1 MANSS
6 VTTLAWGFLLGYL
19 VLMIGL
25 GYKGYKQ
32 TNSQDDYATARGGF
46 GFLMLSLAYA
56 ATVASGST
64 FMGMPGMAYG
74 MGFKVGYYAILYP
87 VGAYIGVMLVAR
99 ITKKVGD
106 RFGSQSVPDFLGDRY
121 QSPVLRVLAALVAL
135 FLLFYVMSQITA
147 AGWLFDTILGVDYD
161 VGIWLAGGLL
171 LVYLTAGGTYADI
184 LTDGVQGAI
193 MIAIT
198 GLVAFMF
205 VTGWGLEGG
214 PVAVNAALPNQMQ
227 WDVHTST
234 ENPTFA
240 SGWAIFLLL
249 IAHIGFTALPHLG
262 NKFFAIKS
270 TQYMK
275 KFMMASAVIGISLPL
290 MFLGGIVGRAIDIQ
304 VQNPDAIL
312 PVLFMQTLPPVVAAF
327 LSVAILSAIV
337 STADGLIIAISQ
349 IFANDL
355 YRKTYVPM
363 KDDQPDQEAVDRR
376 ALWISRT
383 STVCVTIAAI
393 LAVRTPPEYLAV
405 LLWVGIGGIIASY
418 GGPYLVGTLR
428 EETSKTAAITAFVAG
443 FLTFFVLHLGPRFGL
458 YQGWFPYNQNPF
470 AASGIGFMASC
481 ALTYVVSKFTEPLPE
496 EHLDEVFATR
506 QHDQSTGSDQHG
518 TTGD

>member
-1 MANSS
+1 
-6 VTTLAWGFLLGYL
+6 
-19 VLMIGL
+19 MIGL
-25 GYKGYKQ
+25 GIRGYRQ
-32 TNSQDDYATARGGF
+32 TNTQDDYATARGGF
-46 GFLMLSLAYA
+46 GFLILSLAYA

-64 FMGMPGMAYG
+64 FMGMPGMAYD
-74 MGFKVGYYAILYP
+74 MGFKVGYYAIFYP
-87 VGAYIGVMLVAR
+87 IGAYIGMMLVAR

-106 RFGSQSVPDFLGDRY
+106 QFGSQSVPDFLGDRY
-121 QSPVLRVLAALVAL
+121 QSPLLRVLAAVVAL

-147 AGWLFDTILGVDYD
+147 AGWLFDTILGVDYGI
-161 VGIWLAGGLL
+161 GIWLAGGLL
-171 LVYLTAGGTYADI
+171 LLYLTAGGTYADI

-198 GLVAFMF
+198 GLITVMF
-205 VTGWGLEGG
+205 LTGWGIDGG
-214 PVAVNAALPNQMQ
+214 MFAVNAALPDQLQ
-227 WDVHTST
+227 WNVHTST

-240 SGWAIFLLL
+240 SGWAIFLLF

-275 KFMMASAVIGISLPL
+275 KFMMASAIVGISLPL
-290 MFLGGIVGRAIDIQ
+290 MFLGGIVGRAMEIQ

-355 YRKTYVPM
+355 YRKTYIPL
-363 KDDQPDQEAVDRR
+363 KDDQPDPETVEQR
-376 ALWISRT
+376 ALIISRL
-383 STVCVTIAAI
+383 STVGVTLGAVAA
-393 LAVRTPPEYLAV
+393 VQTPPEYLAV

-428 EETSKTAAITAFVAG
+428 EETSKTAALTAFVAG
-443 FLTFFVLHLGPRFGL
+443 FLAFTVLHLGPRFGF
-458 YQGWFPYNQNPF
+458 YDGWFPYNENPF
-470 AASGIGFMASC
+470 AASGIGFILSC
-481 ALTYVVSKFTEPLPE
+481 TLTYVVSKFTEPLPD
-496 EHLDEVFATR
+496 EHLEKVFSTR
-506 QHDQSTGSDQHG
+506 QSDQTTTSEQHG